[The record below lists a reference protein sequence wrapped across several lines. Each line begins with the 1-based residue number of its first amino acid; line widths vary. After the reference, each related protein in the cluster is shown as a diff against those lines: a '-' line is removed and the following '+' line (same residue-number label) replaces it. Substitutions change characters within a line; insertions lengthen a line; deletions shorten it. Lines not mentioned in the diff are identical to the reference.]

1 MNIDVE
7 WLTDLW
13 YLIVA
18 EVSVPDNWKCTE
30 LLVVFWDK
38 GHPVEFGC
46 YWAVGF
52 GDSAKLIIRLPVYQY
67 HNVLEWH
74 YSESF
79 DIVAMC
85 CQ

>member
-30 LLVVFWDK
+30 LLVVF
-38 GHPVEFGC
+38 
-46 YWAVGF
+46 
-52 GDSAKLIIRLPVYQY
+52 
-67 HNVLEWH
+67 
-74 YSESF
+74 
-79 DIVAMC
+79 
-85 CQ
+85 